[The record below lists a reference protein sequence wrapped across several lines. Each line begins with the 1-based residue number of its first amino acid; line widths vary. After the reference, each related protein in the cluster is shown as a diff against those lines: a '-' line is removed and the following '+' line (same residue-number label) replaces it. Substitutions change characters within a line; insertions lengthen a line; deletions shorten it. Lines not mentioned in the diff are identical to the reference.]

1 MFVVRDKSTQTLLH
15 IAQSAPGER
24 RRPEEVYPEFDPETM
39 EFGRTDAGGIP
50 AAFTIVRGV
59 VRRLDE
65 PQSASP
71 EEEEEAAPLTL
82 EELKPRL
89 LAHYS
94 ELSLERR
101 RELIPPHKL
110 ENAALGVYDE
120 ERTRAIRDT
129 MEAFR
134 DEYHRLEEAIN
145 KARSLEELGRVRPRF
160 PRSVRTRGE
169 AARAPEPEA
178 DEPAPAPRKRG
189 RAK

>member
-1 MFVVRDKSTQTLLH
+1 MFVVRDKSTHTVLH

-24 RRPEEVYPEFDPETM
+24 RKPAEVYPEFDPDTM
-39 EFGRTDAGGIP
+39 EFGRTDEAGIP

-59 VRRLDE
+59 VRPLDE
-65 PQSASP
+65 PDRAAP
-71 EEEEEAAPLTL
+71 EEEAPPPSLDEAKAW
-82 EELKPRL
+82 L

-94 ELSLERR
+94 DVSLERR
-101 RELIPPHKL
+101 RELIPAHQL

-120 ERTRAIRDT
+120 ERTRALRDT

-134 DEYHRLEEAIN
+134 DEYHRLEEAVN

-160 PRSVRTRGE
+160 PRSVGARGE

-178 DEPAPAPRKRG
+178 DEPASAPRKRG